1 MFAPVAFE
9 DLTFPN
15 QKLQPWSS
23 FESEQWMR
31 AGSQFNSTICE
42 YDTTTTRIS
51 VNYGGGVAKWNTAA
65 LAPNGYIYSPGHLRT
80 DWCVID
86 TFTDTV
92 STTGSV
98 NSSND
103 GCVYDKISN
112 AVYGFGS
119 GGTKIIP
126 GGVASNISGPPNRQA
141 PGVQSY
147 DGNLLYTIGAFGT
160 SGIYA
165 YNVSS
170 NSNAQQLATGSR
182 SGGDIG
188 TLGINGKIYFTA
200 GGASNILEYDP
211 VANTTTRI
219 GSFTADRSFGIR
231 QHPNG
236 FIYIMPANSG
246 TVIKRLNPLTK
257 ELIDVLTPSPR
268 YDGFNVCIG
277 ADGRIYGVAS
287 NAGYISWYDPYS
299 NTSGQIT
306 VGNCDISFQGIAMG
320 ALGDIYITPWTGG
333 YIHKLKLVRGSG
345 YVQKIIQEYNTGGRL
360 AISG

>member
-15 QKLQPWSS
+15 QKLQPWSG
-23 FESEQWMR
+23 FESQQWMR
-31 AGSQFNSTICE
+31 AGSQFNSTICQ

-51 VNYGGGVAKWNTAA
+51 ANYGSGVAKWNTAT
-65 LAPNGYIYSPGHLRT
+65 LAPNGYVYSPGHVRT

-92 STTGSV
+92 SVTGSI

-112 AVYGFGS
+112 AVYAFGS

-126 GGVASNISGPPNRQA
+126 GGVASNITGPPNRQA

-147 DGNLLYTIGAFGT
+147 DGNFLYTVSAFAA

-165 YNVSS
+165 YNVSA
-170 NSNAQQLATGSR
+170 NSNALSLAAGSR
-182 SGGDIG
+182 TDLG
-188 TLGINGKIYFTA
+188 TLGINGKIYFSA
-200 GGASNILEYDP
+200 GSAGNILEYDP
-211 VANTTTRI
+211 VANTSTTI
-219 GSFTADRSFGIR
+219 GSFAGDKFYAIK

-236 FIYIMPANSG
+236 FIYIMPANGG
-246 TVIKRLNPLTK
+246 TTIKRLNPLTK
-257 ELIDVLTPSPR
+257 ELIDVLTPSPT
-268 YDGFNVCIG
+268 YVAFSACIG

-287 NAGYISWYDPYS
+287 NTNYISWYDPYS
-299 NTSGQIT
+299 NTNGQIT
-306 VGNCDISFQGIAMG
+306 VANGDTSFQGIAMG
-320 ALGDIYITPWTGG
+320 ALGDLYITPWSGTTG
-333 YIHKLKLVRGSG
+333 YIHKLKLVKGSG
-345 YVQKIIQEYNTGGRL
+345 YVQKIIQEYNIGGRL
-360 AISG
+360 GISG

>member
-15 QKLQPWSS
+15 QALKVWSG
-23 FESEQWMR
+23 FEAQQWMR
-31 AGSQFNSTICE
+31 AGQQFNTTICQ

-51 VNYGGGVAKWNTAA
+51 ANYGSGLAKWNTAT
-65 LAPNGYIYSPGHLRT
+65 LAANGFIYSPPHVRT

-92 STTGSV
+92 SVTGSV

-112 AVYGFGS
+112 AVYAFGS

-147 DGNLLYTIGAFGT
+147 DGNLLYTVGAFGT
-160 SGIYA
+160 TGIYA
-165 YNVSS
+165 YNVSA
-170 NSNAQQLATGSR
+170 NSNASQLASAART
-182 SGGDIG
+182 DLG
-188 TLGINGKIYFTA
+188 TLGINGKIYFSSGPTT
-200 GGASNILEYDP
+200 SILEYDP
-211 VANTTTRI
+211 VANTSTTI
-219 GSFTADRSFGIR
+219 GTLASDRFYAIK

-236 FIYIMPANSG
+236 FIYVLPANTG
-246 TVIKRLNPLTK
+246 TTIKRLNPLTK
-257 ELIDVLTPSPR
+257 ELIDVLTPSPT
-268 YDGFNVCIG
+268 YAAFSACIG
-277 ADGRIYGVAS
+277 ADGRIYGVS
-287 NAGYISWYDPYS
+287 SQTNYISWYDPYS
-299 NTSGQIT
+299 NTNGQIT
-306 VGNCDISFQGIAMG
+306 ISNGDSSFQGIAVG

-333 YIHKLKLVRGSG
+333 TGYIHKLALVKGSG
-345 YVQKIIQEYNTGGRL
+345 YVQKIMQEYNMGGRL
-360 AISG
+360 GTSG